1 MKAISDDEYARG
13 LKILAQEQLI
23 PSDQFDKLM
32 TMVDILN
39 MGKLIEV
46 VVNENSSRSSVS
58 PTKKGRFTS
67 KVGRVGKNVS

>member
-23 PSDQFDKLM
+23 PRDQSDKLM

-46 VVNENSSRSSVS
+46 VVNENSSRSSLS
-58 PTKKGRFTS
+58 PTKK
-67 KVGRVGKNVS
+67 

>member
-1 MKAISDDEYARG
+1 MSEILRRMKAISDDEYARG

-23 PSDQFDKLM
+23 PRDQSDKLM

-46 VVNENSSRSSVS
+46 VVNENSSRSSLS
-58 PTKKGRFTS
+58 PTKK
-67 KVGRVGKNVS
+67 